1 MNRMPAKQ
9 SNSIDL
15 RGLGLKVTGPRLKI
29 LEIFKTRAE
38 KNEPGHLS
46 AEEVYKIL
54 EDEGEEIG
62 LATVYRV
69 LAQFANAG
77 ILVRRNFENGT
88 AVFELDDGK
97 HHDHLICVMCGK
109 VMEFL
114 DPKIESLQQEVA
126 AKNGYKLVDH
136 TMALY
141 GVCSDCQKKKKAKFE
156 QDSKV
161 RVLNQEEG

>member
-1 MNRMPAKQ
+1 MNQAPEKQ
-9 SNSIDL
+9 SNSFDL

-29 LEIFKTRAE
+29 LDIFKSRAE
-38 KNEPGHLS
+38 KGEPGHLS
-46 AEEVYKIL
+46 AEEVYRLL

-97 HHDHLICVMCGK
+97 HHDHLICVMCGQ

-114 DPKIESLQQEVA
+114 DPKIENLQQEVA
-126 AKNGYKLVDH
+126 SKYGYQLVDH

-141 GVCSDCQKKKKAKFE
+141 GVCPDCQKKKRAKFK
-156 QDSKV
+156 S
-161 RVLNQEEG
+161 